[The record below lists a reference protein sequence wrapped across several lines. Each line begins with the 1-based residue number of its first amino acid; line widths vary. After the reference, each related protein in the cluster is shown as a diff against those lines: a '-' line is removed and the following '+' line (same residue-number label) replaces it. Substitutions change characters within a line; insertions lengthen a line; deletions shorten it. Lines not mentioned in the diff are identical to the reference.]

1 MIAISHVLKYEDTKG
16 SSESNRQHFKV
27 ELVDKIINTIEDKV
41 SKDERDDANSTSEP
55 SDSQNAI

>member
-27 ELVDKIINTIEDKV
+27 ELVNKTTDTIEDKV
-41 SKDERDDANSTSEP
+41 LKDERDDANSTSGP